1 MRLLIFILLCFVSIP
16 SGVANT
22 APKAAK
28 KYNNKVA
35 TDWFKKCNKLTKY
48 CPGFY
53 PPIAARAYAY
63 EGITL
68 YQAILPGMDECL
80 SLSGQLTD
88 LKINIPTE
96 KDKEYNWSIVANSAL
111 AFITKKLYA
120 NMPDS
125 LLKEVEKLE
134 IENTK
139 YYSINESNRTIDRS
153 TAYGKTVSSAI
164 WEWSKND
171 GGNAA
176 YLNSKGEVKID
187 QNEGDWIPTS
197 PNFSAPVLPKWG
209 NNRPFVPNCTASTQP
224 SSPSVT
230 YSSVKNT
237 PFFAQAEEV
246 YKSVKYLKPEQKV
259 IAAYWSDDAGYP
271 GGTPAGHSISI
282 ATQLLEKENINL
294 ALSAE
299 LYAKLGIALSDGF
312 VSCWKT
318 KYDNSLMRPITFI
331 QKNIDPNWKPFLN
344 TPPFPEFTSGH
355 SVQSGAT
362 ALILASYFG
371 ENYAFVDM
379 THKDRKDI
387 NGTPRKFSSFTMFA
401 TEAAMSRLF
410 GGIHYREAIE
420 SGIKQ
425 GAKVSKHVLALH
437 WRK

>member
-1 MRLLIFILLCFVSIP
+1 MKWLVFIFSCFVSIHL
-16 SGVANT
+16 GIANT
-22 APKAAK
+22 PKPAS

-35 TDWFKKCNKLTKY
+35 TDWFKICNKLTKY

-63 EGITL
+63 EGIVL
-68 YQAILPGMDECL
+68 YQSLLPGMEECV

-88 LKINIPTE
+88 LKINVPIE
-96 KDKEYNWSIVANSAL
+96 KDKEYNWNIVANSAM
-111 AFITKKLYA
+111 AFITKRLYA

-134 IENTK
+134 ADTK
-139 YYSINESNRTIDRS
+139 LYYSKNESIKTTERS
-153 TAYGKTVSSAI
+153 TFYGKTVSNLI

-176 YLNSKGEVKID
+176 YLHSKGEVNSQTK
-187 QNEGDWIPTS
+187 EGDWTPTS
-197 PNFSAPVLPKWG
+197 PSYSAPVLPKWG
-209 NNRPFVPNCTASTQP
+209 NNRPFVPNCTETTQP
-224 SSPSVT
+224 KGPSVT
-230 YSSVKNT
+230 YSTNKNT
-237 PFFAQAEEV
+237 PFYSQAEEV
-246 YKSVKYLKPEQKV
+246 YKSVKYLKPEQKI

-282 ATQLLEKENINL
+282 ATQLLEKENVNL
-294 ALSAE
+294 AMTAE

-318 KYDNSLMRPITFI
+318 KYDYSLMRPITFI
-331 QKNIDPNWKPFLN
+331 QKNIDPNWKPFLS

-362 ALILASYFG
+362 AHILSSYFG

-387 NGTPRKFSSFTMFA
+387 NGSPRKFSSFAMFA

-425 GAKVSKHVLALH
+425 GRRVSTKVLSLH